1 MPSSNARALAATTHP
16 EPLPRFTIGRSK
28 GGGWVVQDREGR
40 VGGLFIS
47 ESAALHFA
55 SDECDHDA
63 TQIAITRTRTL
74 LPFGRPDGGEHVH

>member
-1 MPSSNARALAATTHP
+1 MPSSNARALAPTIQP
-16 EPLPRFTIGRSK
+16 SPLPRFTIGRSK

-47 ESAALHFA
+47 EHAALHFA

-63 TQIAITRTRTL
+63 TQIAIIRSLTL

>member
-1 MPSSNARALAATTHP
+1 MPSSNARALAATNQP
-16 EPLPRFTIGRSK
+16 SPLPRFTIGRSK

-74 LPFGRPDGGEHVH
+74 LPFNRPDGRGHVH

>member
-1 MPSSNARALAATTHP
+1 MPSSNARALAATIQP
-16 EPLPRFTIGRSK
+16 NPLPRFTIGRSK

-63 TQIAITRTRTL
+63 TQIAIIRTRTL
-74 LPFGRPDGGEHVH
+74 LPFNRPDSRGHVH

>member
-1 MPSSNARALAATTHP
+1 MPSSNARALAPTIEP
-16 EPLPRFTIGRSK
+16 SPLPRFTIGRSK

-47 ESAALHFA
+47 ELAALHFA

-63 TQIAITRTRTL
+63 TQIAITRTRVL
-74 LPFGRPDGGEHVH
+74 LSFDRQDGSGHVH

>member
-1 MPSSNARALAATTHP
+1 MPSSNARSLAATIQP
-16 EPLPRFTIGRSK
+16 SPLPRFTIGRSK
-28 GGGWVVQDREGR
+28 GGGWVVQDHEGR

-63 TQIAITRTRTL
+63 AQIAITRTRTL
-74 LPFGRPDGGEHVH
+74 LPFDRPGGSGHVH